1 MLPLKGITVVTLE
14 QAVSA
19 PFATRQL
26 ADLGAR
32 VIKIERPEV
41 GDFARHYDTTVNGM
55 ASHFVWSNRS
65 KESITLNLKQDE
77 SKLAM
82 EKLLEKADVFVH
94 NLAPGAVERL
104 GFGHDVLKEKYPQL
118 IMCEISGYGKDG
130 SYTHKKAYDLLVQC
144 EAGLVSITGTSD
156 TPSKAGISVA
166 DIAAGMYAYSGILT
180 ALIARGQTGKGDVI
194 EVSMLEALA
203 EWMGYPLYYGHY
215 GGTDPKRTGASHAA
229 IFPYGPF
236 MAGDGKYVFLGIQN
250 EREWASFCEQVL
262 GQAELAKDKRYDS
275 NYNRVA
281 NRDSLTATIEKAFS
295 QFDSDWVIQKLEE
308 TKIANARLN
317 SIQDLAEHPQ
327 LKERNRWQEVGSPV
341 GNIKALRP
349 PATFENI
356 STVMNPIPD
365 IGEHTE
371 MILEEFGLDQHVID
385 HIKNSHK

>member
-1 MLPLKGITVVTLE
+1 MLPLKGITVVSLE

-32 VIKIERPEV
+32 VIKIERPKV
-41 GDFARHYDTTVNGM
+41 GDFARNYDTTVNGM
-55 ASHFVWSNRS
+55 SSHFVWSNRS

-104 GFGHDVLKEKYPQL
+104 GFGNEILKEKYPRL
-118 IMCEISGYGKDG
+118 IICEISGYGRNG
-130 SYTHKKAYDLLVQC
+130 SYTQKKAYDLLVQC
-144 EAGLVSITGTSD
+144 EAGLVSITGTED
-156 TPSKAGISVA
+156 KPSKAGISVA

-215 GGTDPKRTGASHAA
+215 GGTDPARAGASHAA
-229 IFPYGPF
+229 IYPYGPF
-236 MAGDGKYVFLGIQN
+236 MAGDQKYVFLGIQN
-250 EREWASFCEQVL
+250 EREWAMFCEQVL
-262 GQAELAKDKRYDS
+262 GQADLARDKRFDS

-281 NRDSLTATIEKAFS
+281 NREPLTAIIEQTFS
-295 QFDSDWVIQKLEE
+295 EFDSEWIIQKLEE

-327 LKERNRWQEVGSPV
+327 LKERNRWREVGSPA
-341 GNIKALRP
+341 GNIKALLP
-349 PATFENI
+349 PATFDNI

-371 MILEEFGLDQHVID
+371 SILKECGLEQHMIERIMTNG
-385 HIKNSHK
+385 